1 MFDFVRFCSIQPN
14 SMERLSSIDFGK
26 ADTSDCKVCNCSLVL
41 RQTLTR
47 FRISRAEFQISMIRI
62 PFEKLKFPGFDLK
75 TDRIVV

>member
-41 RQTLTR
+41 RQRLTR

-62 PFEKLKFPGFDLK
+62 PFCEVKIS
-75 TDRIVV
+75 RI